1 MFPKTGDV
9 QSIMFFDEWR
19 NKLFITFN
27 YQITVMSMKADN
39 RDRVLTHEKPVT
51 AAIYNS
57 TYNQVWQAIYT
68 YIISAGSCGTLMCL
82 TARCHNSTHTI

>member
-57 TYNQVWQAIYT
+57 TYNQVQQAIR
-68 YIISAGSCGTLMCL
+68 I
-82 TARCHNSTHTI
+82 